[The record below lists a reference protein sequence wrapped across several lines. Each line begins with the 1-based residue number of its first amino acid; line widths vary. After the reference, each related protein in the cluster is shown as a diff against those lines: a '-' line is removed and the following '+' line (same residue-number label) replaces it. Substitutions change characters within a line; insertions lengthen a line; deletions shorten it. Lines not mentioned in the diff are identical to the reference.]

1 MDIKT
6 LEENFLGKKH
16 YESDMAPRDMRVKQ
30 NYLNCF
36 VMIVIKHFF

>member
-16 YESDMAPRDMRVKQ
+16 YEGDMAPRDMRVKQ
-30 NYLNCF
+30 NNLNSL
-36 VMIVIKHFF
+36 